1 MKKNT
6 KETIGLIVLIIQL
19 VAGIGLIIFGA
30 LFLKCEN
37 YTSLIMMAI
46 GAFLLVGSG
55 RKEISEM
62 FSLFKGS

>member
-6 KETIGLIVLIIQL
+6 KEVIGLVVLIVQL
-19 VAGIGLIIFGA
+19 LLGIGLIAFGA
-30 LFLKCEN
+30 FFLKCEN